1 MSDADLIYNAC
12 LRAERRIEER
22 IRELGGSPTV
32 ALNLHVCLTAIQ
44 TLREEIG
51 SGLAVRERGQGAA
64 RAVVSQQEG

>member
-22 IRELGGSPTV
+22 IN
-32 ALNLHVCLTAIQ
+32 NLAAKPGAAFLLQAHLTTIQ

-51 SGLAVRERGQGAA
+51 TGLAQERL
-64 RAVVSQQEG
+64 

>member
-51 SGLAVRERGQGAA
+51 SGFHG
-64 RAVVSQQEG
+64 